1 MKEIKDERNRW
12 RKISCSLDWKNQ
24 YCENDYTTPN
34 NIQVQYNPYQITNG
48 IFYRTRIKKFTIF
61 MEHKRSWQAKEIL
74 RKKTRAGGI
83 SLSDLRLYDKATII
97 KTVWYW
103 HKRNT
108 DQCNER
114 ESTEID
120 TSTYGYLIFD
130 KDGKEISSISGAG
143 KTGHLHV
150 KE

>member
-1 MKEIKDERNRW
+1 M
-12 RKISCSLDWKNQ
+12 
-24 YCENDYTTPN
+24 
-34 NIQVQYNPYQITNG
+34 
-48 IFYRTRIKKFTIF
+48 
-61 MEHKRSWQAKEIL
+61 

-83 SLSDLRLYDKATII
+83 SLSDFRLYDKATII

-108 DQCNER
+108 DQWNER
-114 ESTEID
+114 ESTEVD

-130 KDGKEISSISGAG
+130 KDGKEIPSVSGAG